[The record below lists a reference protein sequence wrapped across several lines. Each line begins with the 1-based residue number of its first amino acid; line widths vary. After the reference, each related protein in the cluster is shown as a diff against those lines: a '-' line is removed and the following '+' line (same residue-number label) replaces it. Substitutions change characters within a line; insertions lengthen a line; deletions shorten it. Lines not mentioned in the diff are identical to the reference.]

1 MSVGDTYNTN
11 KGQTMK
17 KQSKAQARAKQS
29 REQVQAN
36 KRITAVN
43 ADMRKGDT
51 VMTLGEQFA
60 MLTNAYEQA
69 LSNYGSDNPLTK
81 GYLTLVR
88 SYSKTIT
95 DKATDKAK
103 AEAKA
108 LAEELGITVTRP
120 QA

>member
-1 MSVGDTYNTN
+1 
-11 KGQTMK
+11 MK

-36 KRITAVN
+36 KRIKAVKAN
-43 ADMRKGDT
+43 VRNGDT
-51 VMTLGEQFA
+51 VMTLGEQLA

-69 LSNYGSDNPLTK
+69 LSNYGSNNPLTQ
-81 GYLTLVR
+81 GYLDLVR
-88 SYSKTIT
+88 SYSYTI
-95 DKATDKAK
+95 KAQTTDKAK

>member
-51 VMTLGEQFA
+51 VMTLGEQLA
-60 MLTNAYEQA
+60 MLTDKYEQT
-69 LSNYGSDNPLTK
+69 LSKYGSNHPLTQ
-81 GYLTLVR
+81 GYLDFVR

-103 AEAKA
+103 AEAEA
-108 LAEELGITVTRP
+108 NTIA
-120 QA
+120 Q